1 MAVKKFQNFENRM
14 KKMEETF
21 NIFNRNL
28 EEMKNKQT
36 AMNDTITQT
45 KNALEGINHR

>member
-1 MAVKKFQNFENRM
+1 MEVKKFQNFENRM

-28 EEMKNKQT
+28 EERKTNKQ
-36 AMNDTITQT
+36 Q
-45 KNALEGINHR
+45 